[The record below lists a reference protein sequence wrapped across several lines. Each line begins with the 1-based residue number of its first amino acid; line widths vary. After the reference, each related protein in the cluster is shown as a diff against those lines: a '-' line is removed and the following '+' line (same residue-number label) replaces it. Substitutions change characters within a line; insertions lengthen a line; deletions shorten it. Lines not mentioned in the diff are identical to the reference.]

1 MVHFC
6 DFWESVSQK
15 SPVSSVI
22 LLPLRHTLAHALLE
36 GEGEGVVVAVA
47 TLAGQLLDGE
57 ETLGSD
63 GLAVKVDEMTDAQVV
78 DVGG

>member
-1 MVHFC
+1 MF
-6 DFWESVSQK
+6 
-15 SPVSSVI
+15 
-22 LLPLRHTLAHALLE
+22 PLRHALAHALLE
-36 GEGEGVVVAVA
+36 GEGKGVVAMIA
-47 TLAGQLLDGE
+47 ALGSQLLDGE